1 MPIPRG
7 GSPRGRERVASSEAD
22 AQVAGPLRLALP
34 GGRRFTASDAV
45 DALRQLN
52 ARSVT
57 PQPDIWRFMTR
68 WAARLQR
75 ATGTRIRCGSPAAF
89 LEDLARLGWLELD
102 GDPFDQPSAT

>member
-1 MPIPRG
+1 
-7 GSPRGRERVASSEAD
+7 
-22 AQVAGPLRLALP
+22 
-34 GGRRFTASDAV
+34 
-45 DALRQLN
+45 
-52 ARSVT
+52 
-57 PQPDIWRFMTR
+57 MTR